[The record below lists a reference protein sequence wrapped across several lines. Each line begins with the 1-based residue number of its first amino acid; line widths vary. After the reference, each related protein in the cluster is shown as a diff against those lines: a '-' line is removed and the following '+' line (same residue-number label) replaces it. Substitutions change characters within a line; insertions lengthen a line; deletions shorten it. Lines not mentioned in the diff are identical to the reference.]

1 MKKSTSKF
9 LLFSFGL
16 ALSLSSCGIIVKD
29 STDSSNSNSSS
40 SNESH
45 LNGEYK
51 YEVYNVPTWVREYNC
66 TVFIWSWSAKDD
78 GSWTNIEFTSN
89 TSGRFYVKD
98 ELIGFLL
105 ARFEP
110 GVREPSWSSISLLA
124 QTRDIV
130 CDWNLYLY
138 ECPDWTI
145 YREYM
150 R

>member
-51 YEVYNVPTWVREYNC
+51 YTQKY
-66 TVFIWSWSAKDD
+66 
-78 GSWTNIEFTSN
+78 
-89 TSGRFYVKD
+89 
-98 ELIGFLL
+98 
-105 ARFEP
+105 
-110 GVREPSWSSISLLA
+110 IS
-124 QTRDIV
+124 
-130 CDWNLYLY
+130 
-138 ECPDWTI
+138 
-145 YREYM
+145 
-150 R
+150 